1 MRIDLPAP
9 ERIGDARALAELV
22 AHLRGEGAVAVDTE
36 ADSFFSYRE
45 KVCLVQIS
53 TRERDWLIDPL
64 AGLDLAPLGEL
75 LADPAVCKVFHDGEY
90 DVLLLKRAQG
100 FRFRNLFDTRVAAA
114 ALGSTNPG
122 LASVLREHFGLEL
135 DKSMQRSNWGQRPL
149 DPKQVLYAQLDT
161 HFLLPLMDEQQA
173 ALERAGRAEIVGA
186 ECGRL
191 ERLEPP
197 DNVFDADEWVRIK
210 GARTLDPR
218 QRRALRELFVARDD
232 LARQADVPPFRTLPN
247 PTLLEVARALP
258 RTPGELARVPGLAP
272 SQARR
277 HGPALLAALERA
289 RNLEPLHRFPQ
300 LASKD
305 GTAGLDE
312 AALELYERLKSWRRG
327 AAAGLG
333 IDASLV
339 LNRHVLVEIVR
350 VRPRTLEDLSAM
362 VELAAWQRQRFADE
376 LLALVGRFERDL
388 AAGRIELG
396 RRRRSGRP

>member
-9 ERIGDARALAELV
+9 ERIGDSRGLAELV
-22 AHLRGEGAVAVDTE
+22 AHLRTQPAVAVDTE

-45 KVCLVQIS
+45 KVCLVQVS

-90 DVLLLKRAQG
+90 DVLLLKRAHG
-100 FRFRNLFDTRVAAA
+100 LRFRNLFDTRVAAA
-114 ALGSTNPG
+114 ALGSANPG

-161 HFLLPLMDEQQA
+161 HFLLPLMDAQRS
-173 ALERAGRAEIVGA
+173 ALERAQRLEIVDA

-197 DNVFDADEWVRIK
+197 DNGFDPDEWVRIK

-218 QRRALRELFVARDD
+218 QRRALRELFVTRDE

-258 RTPGELARVPGLAP
+258 RTLAELARVPGLAP

-277 HGPALLAALERA
+277 HGSALLEALERA
-289 RNLEPLHRFPQ
+289 RSLDPLQRFPQ
-300 LASKD
+300 LGARD

-312 AALELYERLKSWRRG
+312 AAVELYERLKAWRRG
-327 AAAGLG
+327 AAADLG

-339 LNRHVLVEIVR
+339 LNRHVLVDLVR
-350 VRPRTLEDLSAM
+350 ARPASLEDLAAIP
-362 VELAAWQRQRFADE
+362 ELAAWQRDRFASD

-388 AAGRIELG
+388 AAGRVELG
-396 RRRRSGRP
+396 RRRRPQRP